1 MCGNGSVQRENTP
14 AYYAL
19 VSGAKTEI
27 FIRLKLDDNNY
38 NTSFLLWRKASVNY
52 RECLSEETL

>member
-38 NTSFLLWRKASVNY
+38 NTSFLL
-52 RECLSEETL
+52 